1 MIQEVQTYQDA
12 VAAADE
18 EYSQAAANRDA
29 AHADAWTELG
39 QAENAFVAWAVAQVN
54 EHEQYKNETLAILAA
69 LAENPT
75 AQDVRNAA
83 RESGYDTAV
92 LTQAIAQA
100 VAAGTLSEGDETMAT
115 DGNTEAPRR
124 QGGERRRR
132 FLDQVRSQFDRHT
145 ADDVSRTIDE
155 IIAEETAN

>member
-29 AHADAWTELG
+29 AHEAAWTELG

-54 EHEQYKNETLAILAA
+54 EHGYKRETLAILAA

-92 LTQAIAQA
+92 LTQAIARA

-124 QGGERRRR
+124 QGGEARRR
-132 FLDQVRSQFDRHT
+132 FLERVRSQFGRGA
-145 ADDVSRTIDE
+145 ADEVSQTIDE
-155 IIAEETAN
+155 ILAEESNR